1 MLSINTNLGAF
12 IVQSSLN
19 VSTNGLNQAIE
30 RMSTGFKINHAK
42 DNAANYSINTNLS
55 SKLSSYEVAQDN
67 VSMGLDMVMTAM
79 DSLDLISSHLSRMRD
94 LAEQTANGTYSEDSL
109 KAVQAEVN
117 ARLLECDRVIENT
130 EYNGVKLF
138 EGVSYAATGTFIQEV
153 IPLTEE
159 EAMAQGYTLIKSSD
173 DLQNIQNDVSAKYIL
188 MNDINLSGYLWTPI
202 KDFSGEFN
210 GNGYVINNLELNNPA
225 TDSQGLFSSISQ
237 GAKVSNLGL
246 ENVNIIGKH
255 YTGSLAAYSNGVIN
269 NCYVTGTVSS
279 SYYFSEVGGLI
290 GSTGFYGSISYC
302 YSTANVSGGD
312 YVGGLVG
319 STRITVKNCYATG
332 NIQGRDRIGGLLG
345 YSSYGVG
352 SYVSDS
358 YATGNVISTGGNGG
372 GGLVGESE
380 SAPIRNCFATGNVK
394 LTNYDVG
401 GGLIGKG
408 DNARVYNSYASGKV
422 TVKNGDDIGGLIG
435 HISISNTQTTDCYY
449 NKETTGC
456 ANGLGGGNFADTPGY
471 IEGVSSA
478 RIEELIKDGTL
489 PSYFEAKKFQSQLEE
504 TNVIKYQAG
513 IDSNPK
519 SEIKLDLSF
528 GLNLDVDFS
537 TPKAARDSLTKI
549 DEYLKKISE
558 KQTEFGAAYNRL
570 ESALETIGISIDNL
584 TSTRSTIRD
593 ADIAEESSAY
603 IRYQILQ
610 QAATTLM
617 ATANQTPSIALQ
629 LL

>member
-79 DSLDLISSHLSRMRD
+79 DSLELISSHLSRMRD
-94 LAEQTANGTYSEDSL
+94 LAEQAANGTYGEDSL
-109 KAVQAEVN
+109 KAIQAEVN

-225 TDSQGLFSSISQ
+225 TDFQGLFSSISQ
-237 GAKVSNLGL
+237 GANVSNLGL
-246 ENVNIIGKH
+246 ENVNIIGED
-255 YTGSLAAYSNGVIN
+255 YIGSLAAYSNGVIN

-279 SYYFSEVGGLI
+279 RNYESWVGGLV
-290 GSTGFYGSISYC
+290 GNTGFYGSISYC
-302 YSTANVSGGD
+302 YSTANVSGND

-319 STRITVKNCYATG
+319 STSITVKNCYATG

-358 YATGNVISTGGNGG
+358 YATGDVISTGANGG
-372 GGLVGESE
+372 GGLVGESGA
-380 SAPIRNCFATGNVK
+380 APIRNCFATGNVK
-394 LTNYDVG
+394 LTNYDAG

-435 HISISNTQTTDCYY
+435 YISISNTQTTDCYY

-489 PSYFEAKKFQSQLEE
+489 PSYFEAKKFQSQLEK
-504 TNVIKYQAG
+504 TNVIKYKAG

-570 ESALETIGISIDNL
+570 EFALETIGISIDNL

>member
-1 MLSINTNLGAF
+1 M
-12 IVQSSLN
+12 
-19 VSTNGLNQAIE
+19 
-30 RMSTGFKINHAK
+30 
-42 DNAANYSINTNLS
+42 
-55 SKLSSYEVAQDN
+55 
-67 VSMGLDMVMTAM
+67 
-79 DSLDLISSHLSRMRD
+79 
-94 LAEQTANGTYSEDSL
+94 GTYGEDSL
-109 KAVQAEVN
+109 KAIQAEVN

-225 TDSQGLFSSISQ
+225 TDFQGLFSSISQ
-237 GAKVSNLGL
+237 GANVSNLGL
-246 ENVNIIGKH
+246 ENVNIIGED
-255 YTGSLAAYSNGVIN
+255 YIGSLAAYSNGVIN

-279 SYYFSEVGGLI
+279 RNYGSWVGGLV
-290 GSTGFYGSISYC
+290 GNTGFYGSISYC
-302 YSTANVSGGD
+302 YSTANVSGND

-319 STRITVKNCYATG
+319 STSITVKNCYATG

-358 YATGNVISTGGNGG
+358 YATGDVISTGANGG
-372 GGLVGESE
+372 GGLVGESGA
-380 SAPIRNCFATGNVK
+380 APIRNCFATGNVK
-394 LTNYDVG
+394 LTNYDAG

-435 HISISNTQTTDCYY
+435 YISISNTQTTDCYY

-489 PSYFEAKKFQSQLEE
+489 PSYFEAKKFQSQLEK
-504 TNVIKYQAG
+504 TNVIKYKAG

-570 ESALETIGISIDNL
+570 EFALETIGISIDNL